1 MTSFPRSEPEIDVLA
16 AEMIAGYAAHAV
28 DFPSADAIGLTAA
41 KAGYD
46 TAKTSQTD
54 AVGVGQIATV
64 TKNAELTSLEEF
76 MKTELK
82 KSELDVAA
90 DPEKLT
96 LIGWGPKQPATP
108 IDPPAQ
114 PDNFNAALQG
124 PGNVILDWKRPSAP
138 GGETRDYIVE
148 RRDEPAGGG
157 EFGEWSLVATTLER
171 ELELLDQPRG
181 IQMEYRVKARNLG
194 GESPASNIVAVV
206 L

>member
-1 MTSFPRSEPEIDVLA
+1 
-16 AEMIAGYAAHAV
+16 MIAGYTAHAV
-28 DFPSADAIGLTAA
+28 DFPSADALGLTAA
-41 KAGYD
+41 KAAYD
-46 TAKTSQTD
+46 TARTSQTD
-54 AVGVGQIATV
+54 AVGAGQIATV
-64 TKNAELTSLEEF
+64 TKNAELGTLEEF

-96 LIGWGPKQPATP
+96 LIGWSPKQPGTP
-108 IDPPAQ
+108 VVAPAQ
-114 PDNFNAALQG
+114 PGTFDVTLQG

-138 GGETRDYIVE
+138 GGEARDYLVE

-157 EFGEWSLVATTLER
+157 EFSEWSLIATTLER

>member
-1 MTSFPRSEPEIDVLA
+1 MSVFPHSESEIDTLA
-16 AEMIAGYAAHAV
+16 AEMIAGYTAHAV

-41 KAGYD
+41 KAAYD

-54 AVGVGQIATV
+54 AVGAGQVATEV
-64 TKNAELTSLEEF
+64 KNTGLTVLEEF

-82 KSELDVAA
+82 KSELDVAS

-96 LIGWGPKQPATP
+96 LIGWGPKDPATP
-108 IDPPAQ
+108 VIPPAQ
-114 PDNFNAALQG
+114 PDNFNAVLQG

-138 GGETRDYIVE
+138 GGPVRDYIVE

-157 EFGEWSLVATTLER
+157 EFGEWTLVATTLER
-171 ELELLDQPRG
+171 ELELLDQPRS

-194 GESPASNIVAVV
+194 GESEASNTVAVV

>member
-1 MTSFPRSEPEIDVLA
+1 MAHFPDSEMAIDSLA
-16 AEMIAGYAAHAV
+16 AEMIAGYTAHAV

-54 AVGVGQIATV
+54 AVGAGQVATEV
-64 TKNAELTSLEEF
+64 KNTELTSLEEF

-82 KSELDVAA
+82 KSELDVAS

-108 IDPPAQ
+108 IIAPAQ

-157 EFGEWSLVATTLER
+157 EFGQWTLVATTLER
-171 ELELLDQPRG
+171 EIELLDQPRS

-194 GESPASNIVAVV
+194 GQSPASNVVAVV